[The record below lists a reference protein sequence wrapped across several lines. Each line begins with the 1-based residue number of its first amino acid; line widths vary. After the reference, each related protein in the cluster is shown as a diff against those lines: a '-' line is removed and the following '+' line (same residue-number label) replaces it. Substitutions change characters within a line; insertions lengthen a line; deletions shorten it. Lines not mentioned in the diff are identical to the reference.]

1 MFFLRCCTFYIR
13 IMNDSDANLC
23 RSKPIMIRSFAHVCI
38 KTTLLTSYHSKFS
51 NIKIF
56 SKVKKGDV
64 NCGTWWWIYV
74 QKINFI
80 SNAISIVNHLW
91 CKSNPIIPILFSIIN
106 HFFDDDVNWLKTLQL
121 FKLFMNWAFSST
133 TIKMFARNTQ
143 L

>member
-91 CKSNPIIPILFSIIN
+91 CKSNPIIPIFICYYQPFLWWWCKMIKEKATLDKLGFFFYYNQNVYKKYSII
-106 HFFDDDVNWLKTLQL
+106 
-121 FKLFMNWAFSST
+121 
-133 TIKMFARNTQ
+133 
-143 L
+143 